1 MRASPGRGAG
11 RVLSERLEK
20 PASAGR
26 NPKNTKNLL
35 LSYETPPTTVT
46 GVRANAETSTRAGIR
61 FVLFNKLPEKHAIS
75 VDEYL
80 KSLKPVP
87 SPRLVQGKLSPAALR
102 GKEIFE
108 AAECSKCHPA
118 PLFTD
123 MKKHRVGTNTPM
135 EPKTR
140 FDTPTLVEIWRT
152 APYLHDGRAMTMEE
166 VVRGESHGET
176 SDLSENERNDL
187 VEYVLSL

>member
-1 MRASPGRGAG
+1 
-11 RVLSERLEK
+11 
-20 PASAGR
+20 
-26 NPKNTKNLL
+26 
-35 LSYETPPTTVT
+35 
-46 GVRANAETSTRAGIR
+46 VRANAETSTRAGIQ
-61 FVLFNKLPEKHAIS
+61 FILFNKLPEERAVS
-75 VDEYL
+75 LDEYI
-80 KSLKPVP
+80 KSLKPLT
-87 SPRLVQGKLSPAALR
+87 SPKLVDGNLSPSAQR
-102 GKEIFE
+102 GKDVFE
-108 AAECSKCHPA
+108 KAECSTCHPA

-166 VVRGESHGET
+166 VLSNESHGET
-176 SDLSENERNDL
+176 SGLTDNERNDL